1 MHLHAQR
8 FKMLA
13 VFVIAFLICCLSASE
28 IRASSLSDQVEHLD
42 VDRMSSLGSIKTA
55 VALLDR
61 STRET
66 IGGDDFIL
74 QKLVLMKSGACVSKL
89 ASLRNDP
96 AQRAEMFTQEKKEL
110 FLANREVINRI
121 YTRNEKTIREFQEN
135 RLDQMKDPLKFFQSP
150 QWQHPHYLISL
161 ASYWLGWNGY
171 YCSLLVPESDAKRV
185 MLLEEAIGGFSRALI
200 DFKEDAIITKSLF
213 GRGLCYRQ
221 TKAYKSALADF
232 KSIRDRIKKDD
243 VLYVRCRYEEA
254 LISFQSGNFSLA
266 LGTLDKIER
275 DVSGGDIS
283 KDLRVG
289 LEELRAKVLLSLL
302 KEKGDGGGATQQ
314 EGDKG
319 FGRLFREMRELAGT
333 HGGVSTEFYRFVQ
346 ENVDKVAR
354 LPYADLGPVATV
366 ALGDWFFEKREYDKA
381 LQYYLMLQA
390 NAPSA
395 LKDRMDGVWFRTA
408 YIYAK
413 KSCWSDAIRFLEDFP
428 ERFPKSP
435 LVKQAASLYYSA
447 ATSNYRKS
455 ATQAS
460 YTKLIDAVQ
469 GYLQHCRGTCP
480 ERSEAHFQLGK
491 YYQTAGN
498 NVQAVNEFQQVGQD
512 SPNHGWAK
520 YYILQDQVD
529 KLEALEKTEQRRP
542 EFAEKTF
549 RDAVS
554 VFAAYHRGDKTG
566 YQREIEPQ
574 MIILE
579 ARLYLLGPDEGCKNS
594 LRELEGFEARF
605 PHAKT
610 LFAKA
615 AGLRIQCYS
624 KLRMSR
630 EAGRDIEKLMQ
641 ASPMDSERY
650 TVLHDLANHF
660 YSEVKRG
667 QSPGAGDA
675 FGPYAA
681 TALLI
686 YTKLNA
692 LSEKNASYK
701 HYCTPIKL
709 RMAELYM
716 AIGKPED
723 AIAAYRDILEKDSS
737 SADAVYNLGL
747 LYEERGEWREAL
759 ETWRRFSDGVRE
771 GTPHW
776 FESRYGTAYAF
787 NKLGEKEKACQV
799 LTMTLVLHPDLGSD
813 ALRARYLALK
823 SETCEGK

>member
-1 MHLHAQR
+1 MHVHAQR
-8 FKMLA
+8 SKMLA
-13 VFVIAFLICCLSASE
+13 VFVIAFLICCMSAIE
-28 IRASSLSDQVEHLD
+28 IRASSLSDQVEQLD

-66 IGGDDFIL
+66 IGGDDFNL

-96 AQRAEMFTQEKKEL
+96 AQRAGTFTQEKKEL

-135 RLDQMKDPLKFFQSP
+135 RLDQMQDPLKFFQSP
-150 QWQHPHYLISL
+150 EWQHPHYLISL

-171 YCSLLVPESDAKRV
+171 YCSLLLPESDAKRA

-221 TKAYKSALADF
+221 TKAYKRALADF
-232 KSIRDRIKKDD
+232 KAVRDKIKNDD
-243 VLYVRCRYEEA
+243 ILYARCRYEEA
-254 LISFQSGNFSLA
+254 LISYQSGNFSLA
-266 LGTLDKIER
+266 LGTLDSFER

-283 KDLRVG
+283 KELRVG

-302 KEKGDGGGATQQ
+302 KEKGEGGGATQQ

-333 HGGVSTEFYRFVQ
+333 HSGVSTEFYRFVQ

-354 LPYADLGPVATV
+354 LPYADLGPVAAI
-366 ALGDWFFEKREYDKA
+366 ALGDWFFDKREFDKA

-413 KSCWSDAIRFLEDFP
+413 KSSWSDAVRFVEDFP

-447 ATSNYRKS
+447 ATCNYRKS
-455 ATQAS
+455 ATEAS
-460 YTKLIDAVQ
+460 YTKFIDALQ
-469 GYLQHCRGTCP
+469 GYLRQCRGACP
-480 ERSEAHFQLGK
+480 DRSEAHFQLGK
-491 YYQTAGN
+491 YYQKAGD
-498 NVQAVNEFQQVGQD
+498 NVQAMSEFQQVGQD

-520 YYILQDQVD
+520 YYIMQDQVE
-529 KLEALEKTEQRRP
+529 KLEALEKRERGRP
-542 EFAEKTF
+542 ESAEKTF
-549 RDAVS
+549 RDTVS
-554 VFAAYHRGDKTG
+554 MFAAYHRSDKTE
-566 YQREIEPQ
+566 YKREIEPQ

-579 ARLYLLGPDEGCKNS
+579 ARLHLLGPDEGCRNS

-605 PHAKT
+605 PRAKA
-610 LFAKA
+610 LFARA

-624 KLRMSR
+624 KLGMNR

-641 ASPMDSERY
+641 ASPMDSECY

-667 QSPGAGDA
+667 ESRGAGD
-675 FGPYAA
+675 GSHPCAA

-686 YTKLNA
+686 YAKLDA
-692 LSEKNASYK
+692 VSENNASYQ
-701 HYCTPIKL
+701 HHCTPIKL
-709 RMAELYM
+709 RMAELYRD
-716 AIGKPED
+716 IGKTED
-723 AIAAYRDILEKDSS
+723 AISIYRDILEKDSS

-747 LYEERGEWREAL
+747 LYGERGKWREAL
-759 ETWRRFSDGVRE
+759 DTWRRFSDGVRE